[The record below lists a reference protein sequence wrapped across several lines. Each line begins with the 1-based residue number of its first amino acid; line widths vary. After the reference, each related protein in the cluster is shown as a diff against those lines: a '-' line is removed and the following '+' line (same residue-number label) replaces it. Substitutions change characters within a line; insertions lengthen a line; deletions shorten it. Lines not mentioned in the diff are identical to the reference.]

1 MGGLGFAKAKGAQRK
16 EGWPVRFEVENALRE
31 LDARTPTYFL
41 EEIFHHGDLKVR
53 VEAVKVL
60 ADLDPKLRTNRVLRE
75 WMKLT
80 P

>member
-1 MGGLGFAKAKGAQRK
+1 
-16 EGWPVRFEVENALRE
+16 VNFEAHNALRG
-31 LDARTPTYFL
+31 LDVRTPGYFL

-60 ADLDPKLRTNRVLRE
+60 SDLDPKQRTNRVLRE
-75 WMKLT
+75 WLKLV